1 MLLAASNGR
10 ELWYLTRGTGVVA
23 LLLLTAGTVLGV
35 AGSTGW
41 RSERWPRF
49 IVNGLHRYL
58 TMLAMLFIVI
68 HVVTTVWDGF
78 APIGLLDAV
87 VPFRSPYR
95 PLWLG
100 LGAVAFDL
108 LLAIVVTSILRARI
122 GFRAWRAVHW
132 FAYLSW
138 PIALVHAL
146 GTGSDART
154 SWLQLLAVACTGA
167 VAAAV
172 LWRVRTAR
180 GGPAPVRVGASFAA
194 IAVPLAILVWAVG
207 GPLSSGWAARAG
219 TPSRLLASST
229 FTGSSRSP
237 RTAAPAASLPK
248 GAFSAPLRGRIV
260 DTAQSDGTVVI
271 TIDATAHGAYK
282 GRVHVALRGLPIA
295 SGGVQMLSNAVG
307 LLPAGSSAWYSGTVV
322 GLQGQRIL
330 TQVRTGDGSTRR
342 FLLDLRIDPGAGTVG
357 GTISGVAGGE
367 SE

>member
-1 MLLAASNGR
+1 MLLAASSGKD
-10 ELWYLTRGTGVVA
+10 LWYLTRGTGVVA

-35 AGSTGW
+35 VGSTGW

-49 IVNGLHRYL
+49 VVNGLHRYL

-108 LLAIVVTSILRARI
+108 LLAIVVTSILRNRI
-122 GFRAWRAVHW
+122 GYRAWRAVHW

-138 PIALVHAL
+138 PVALMHAL

-154 SWLQLLAVACTGA
+154 RWLQLLAVACTGA

-172 LWRVRTAR
+172 LWRVSTAR
-180 GGPAPVRVGASFAA
+180 GGSMPIRAGAGFAA
-194 IAVPLAILVWAVG
+194 FAVPLVLLVWAVD
-207 GPLSSGWAARAG
+207 GPLSKGWAARAG
-219 TPSRLLASST
+219 TPPRLLTAGAAVKGST
-229 FTGSSRSP
+229 TARTPAVSP
-237 RTAAPAASLPK
+237 LPT
-248 GAFSAPLRGRIV
+248 GAFSSPLRGRIV
-260 DTAQSDGTVVI
+260 DTTNSSGLVVI
-271 TIDATAHGAYK
+271 TIDATAHGDFK

-295 SGGVQMLSNAVG
+295 SGGVQMLANVVG
-307 LLPAGSSAWYSGTVV
+307 LLPAGSGSWYSGTVV
-322 GLQGQRIL
+322 GLQGQ
-330 TQVRTGDGSTRR
+330 QVLIQVGTGNGATRR
-342 FLLDLRIDPGAGTVG
+342 FRLDLQIAPNAGTVS
-357 GTISGVAGGE
+357 GTIHGVAG
-367 SE
+367 